1 MRDCQDLHLLYWF
14 FFVFVS
20 LCLAASPCRLLC
32 RIVPPSSCVFKWPS
46 FSLLGYIF
54 QGSSVSDVLCSW
66 VPPSVLQ
73 VLIISVFGSP
83 LLLKPIAS
91 IGFTCPSC
99 WASCVFSSVH
109 SSHSLHHSW
118 CFWYFTLLSSISS
131 LFAHITDEVIFTSHN
146 YHFYQHFLTY
156 APPPTYTR
164 LRVKA
169 RYPDKWEFCS
179 FPIILY
185 TWVSMWCEDHCTR
198 WMIYICLLSEIKRFR
213 EGVRRHLSGEI
224 ISFQRSLLCS
234 ALFCQTS
241 IALWH
246 ESGAFILMCA
256 QCSFVVILRSHN
268 RKNLWFV
275 MENRRTGQT
284 GIFFG
289 NGAIHEHYEY
299 DLPPMTF

>member
-156 APPPTYTR
+156 APPQLTQDSE
-164 LRVKA
+164 LRHA
-169 RYPDKWEFCS
+169 
-179 FPIILY
+179 IL
-185 TWVSMWCEDHCTR
+185 TN
-198 WMIYICLLSEIKRFR
+198 
-213 EGVRRHLSGEI
+213 GN
-224 ISFQRSLLCS
+224 S
-234 ALFCQTS
+234 ALFPSSFTPEYPCDVKITAPVEWSTFACCQ
-241 IALWH
+241 
-246 ESGAFILMCA
+246 
-256 QCSFVVILRSHN
+256 R
-268 RKNLWFV
+268 
-275 MENRRTGQT
+275 
-284 GIFFG
+284 
-289 NGAIHEHYEY
+289 
-299 DLPPMTF
+299 